1 MEPEERKKTHLWGK
15 GVLAQLRKCDGVE
28 RYTRSSS
35 ETIEPVSA
43 NSSMCNTMEPVEK
56 RKSHLWGKGVLA
68 QLRKCDGVE
77 RYTQSS
83 SEMIKNRMGRVIA
96 RKRMGAE
103 YHPRNRTANRVI
115 SKDNGKPSYIDSR
128 YSEDT
133 YPTDAITDSSAS
145 EEEYDGY
152 TSEWTTRTNA
162 SEWTTKTTETEK
174 KPYVSWLDNS
184 NDQTSK
190 NNGKQTDHVSPS
202 PHKDVP
208 SPTSSVG
215 AVKIS
220 AKDRF
225 DYIRSKNRLHFAINP
240 AQKDPPSDKTMM
252 TSRSIRAAD
261 AGSILFKS
269 VHRRK
274 NELAT
279 QIIKRRQ
286 KTPAFSQFGYE
297 P

>member
-1 MEPEERKKTHLWGK
+1 MEPVEKKEIHLWGK
-15 GVLAQLRKCDGVE
+15 GVFAQLRKCDGVE
-28 RYTRSSS
+28 RYTRS
-35 ETIEPVSA
+35 
-43 NSSMCNTMEPVEK
+43 
-56 RKSHLWGKGVLA
+56 GG
-68 QLRKCDGVE
+68 
-77 RYTQSS
+77 
-83 SEMIKNRMGRVIA
+83 EMIKNRMGRVIEG
-96 RKRMGAE
+96 KRMGAAD
-103 YHPRNRTANRVI
+103 YHPRNRTANHVL

-152 TSEWTTRTNA
+152 TSEWTTKTNA
-162 SEWTTKTTETEK
+162 SEWTAKTTETEK
-174 KPYVSWLDNS
+174 KSYVSWLNNS
-184 NDQTSK
+184 NDQTSH
-190 NNGKQTDHVSPS
+190 NNGKQTDHISPS
-202 PHKDVP
+202 QNDVP

-225 DYIRSKNRLHFAINP
+225 DYIRSKNRHMFAVNP
-240 AQKDPPSDKTMM
+240 AQRDPPSDKTKM

-286 KTPAFSQFGYE
+286 KTPVFSQFGYE

>member
-1 MEPEERKKTHLWGK
+1 MDCFFPPLTSVGSGASSIEPVSASSSMCNAMKPVEKKEIHLWGK
-15 GVLAQLRKCDGVE
+15 GVLAQLRKCGGVE
-28 RYTRSSS
+28 RYTRS
-35 ETIEPVSA
+35 
-43 NSSMCNTMEPVEK
+43 
-56 RKSHLWGKGVLA
+56 G
-68 QLRKCDGVE
+68 
-77 RYTQSS
+77 
-83 SEMIKNRMGRVIA
+83 SEMIKNRMGRVVEG
-96 RKRMGAE
+96 KRMGGAD
-103 YHPRNRTANRVI
+103 YHPRNRTANYVI

-152 TSEWTTRTNA
+152 TSEWTAKTNA

-174 KPYVSWLDNS
+174 KSYVSWLNNS
-184 NDQTSK
+184 KDQTSHK
-190 NNGKQTDHVSPS
+190 NGKQTDHISPS
-202 PHKDVP
+202 QNDVL

-225 DYIRSKNRLHFAINP
+225 DYIRSKNRHQFAVNT
-240 AQKDPPSDKTMM
+240 AQRDPPSDKTMM

>member
-1 MEPEERKKTHLWGK
+1 MKPVEKMKTHLWGK
-15 GVLAQLRKCDGVE
+15 GVLAQFRKCDGVE
-28 RYTRSSS
+28 RYTRSG
-35 ETIEPVSA
+35 IEV
-43 NSSMCNTMEPVEK
+43 
-56 RKSHLWGKGVLA
+56 
-68 QLRKCDGVE
+68 
-77 RYTQSS
+77 
-83 SEMIKNRMGRVIA
+83 IKNRMGQVVEG
-96 RKRMGAE
+96 KRMRAAG
-103 YHPRNRTANRVI
+103 YHPRNRKANHVV

-152 TSEWTTRTNA
+152 TSEWTTKTNA
-162 SEWTTKTTETEK
+162 AEWTAKTTTKTTEREK
-174 KPYVSWLDNS
+174 KSYFSWLNNS
-184 NDQTSK
+184 NDQTSH
-190 NNGKQTDHVSPS
+190 NNGKQTDPISTS
-202 PHKDVP
+202 QNDVP
-208 SPTSSVG
+208 SPTSSAG

-225 DYIRSKNRLHFAINP
+225 DYIRSKNRHQFAINP
-240 AQKDPPSDKTMM
+240 AQRDPPSDKTMM

-279 QIIKRRQ
+279 QIIKRRE
-286 KTPAFSQFGYE
+286 KTPVFSQFGYE